1 MQCCRSRGTIVRAL
15 ALAGLLLLVTGKP
28 AFASGSVTVSTT
40 NDVVD
45 GNITSIT
52 ALIAT
57 PGADGHI
64 SLREAT
70 LAANNTASNSGSPNT
85 IAVPAG
91 TYNLNP
97 SGVVG
102 TGELQVGSAI
112 NQRTDIVGSGSPTI
126 HQSNSSFR
134 VFDLDP
140 NVVGNIAVNISGLTI
155 SGGFAQAFGGGAI
168 LGGGTNDSLS
178 LTNVTLTDNHC
189 SGFFSG
195 AGISWSPAGNVTI
208 SNSTFSN
215 NTCASG
221 GAGGILYT
229 TGNGSTLTITNST
242 FSGNTAGATGSA
254 GGALLLGGNAGS
266 PTFTVNGSTFTGN
279 QATHATGIGGAIYI
293 GGGTLNLGNTAAN
306 RIVGNSAGITTSSGL
321 GVRGGTANATN
332 NWWGCNGGPGS
343 GTGCDKGDNSGG
355 TLTFTPW
362 VVVTNTPSPNPI
374 LVNQT
379 TTLKGTFSTTRRR
392 AC

>member
-1 MQCCRSRGTIVRAL
+1 MLPVERDDRSCSGPGRSAPARDRQARVRV
-15 ALAGLLLLVTGKP
+15 GLGH
-28 AFASGSVTVSTT
+28 VSTT

-52 ALIAT
+52 ALIAA

-85 IAVPAG
+85 ITVPAG

-126 HQSNSSFR
+126 HQSNSSLR

-221 GAGGILYT
+221 GAGGHPLYDRQRLDADDRELDVLRQHRR
-229 TGNGSTLTITNST
+229 GN
-242 FSGNTAGATGSA
+242 
-254 GGALLLGGNAGS
+254 
-266 PTFTVNGSTFTGN
+266 
-279 QATHATGIGGAIYI
+279 
-293 GGGTLNLGNTAAN
+293 
-306 RIVGNSAGITTSSGL
+306 R
-321 GVRGGTANATN
+321 
-332 NWWGCNGGPGS
+332 
-343 GTGCDKGDNSGG
+343 K
-355 TLTFTPW
+355 
-362 VVVTNTPSPNPI
+362 
-374 LVNQT
+374 
-379 TTLKGTFSTTRRR
+379 RRR
-392 AC
+392 RPAARRQRGQSDLHREWQHLHRQSGHACNRHRRRHLHRRRQWRSRRRDLGQRGRYREHHGQQGESIGTDTPDPSLVGQG